1 MQLLGGLANLI
12 CQAPQLGRGFLL
24 PSSGRLQLRLSL
36 PRLIFE
42 GLEGGDGKEIPVLH
56 GEQAQGLYGIGN
68 LPSRQNQR
76 ALWAKPIERQSL
88 SNHLQPLLVG
98 LQLAAPGLAHPLDVQ
113 PPRLQGLVHLE

>member
-12 CQAPQLGRGFLL
+12 CQAPQLGRGFLS

-42 GLEGGDGKEIPVLH
+42 
-56 GEQAQGLYGIGN
+56 GLYGIGN